1 MVEKEICS
9 GTEIIT
15 IKNRA
20 KLEIIALVN
29 KYNRLVE
36 TGKAKSYNEEM
47 TKKDFILPLFRALG
61 WSIEDGEEVTAEEKI
76 SKGRVD
82 YAFRIQS
89 IPKLFLEAKSLI
101 EDLEKT
107 EFVEQA
113 INYAWHKGATWAIL
127 TDFEGIKVFNAEW
140 KSSNPLQNLFF
151 STI

>member
-1 MVEKEICS
+1 MSNKEKAKEEI
-9 GTEIIT
+9 
-15 IKNRA
+15 
-20 KLEIIALVN
+20 KLLVD

-36 TGKAKSYNEEM
+36 AGRVKSYNEEM

-61 WSIEDGEEVTAEEKI
+61 WSVEDSEEVTAEEKI

-89 IPKLFLEAKSLI
+89 IPKLFLEAKSLR

-107 EFVEQA
+107 EFAEQA

-151 STI
+151 SLN